1 VLLNRVMVSGTNQ
14 CSVYGRGGFPW
25 GVGRLLGS
33 LGKIGGGIGGFLEKS
48 AVCSAASLQAV
59 VMSHRAGHTSLV
71 SKGRKLFVP
80 KSAGTIVPNV
90 SGGGQNKVVNMGGF
104 HVHGVQDADSF
115 KRSSGQLMRQLGNAV
130 GAAQH
135 RG

>member
-1 VLLNRVMVSGTNQ
+1 MLLNRVDGVWDQ
-14 CSVYGRGGFPW
+14 SVQRLWLRWFPW
-25 GVGRLLGS
+25 GVGGLLGS
-33 LGKIGGGIGGFLEKS
+33 LGKIGGGIGGFFGKIG
-48 AVCSAASLQAV
+48 SLFGGILAGDGDV
-59 VMSHRAGHTSLV
+59 TPGRAYIVGEQ
-71 SKGRKLFVP
+71 RPELFVP
-80 KSAGTIVPNV
+80 KSAGTNVPNV

-104 HVHGVQDADSF
+104 HLHGVQDADSF

>member
-1 VLLNRVMVSGTNQ
+1 MLLNRVDGVWDQ
-14 CSVYGRGGFPW
+14 SVQRLWWRWFPW
-25 GVGRLLGS
+25 GVGGLLGS

-48 AVCSAASLQAV
+48 AVCSAASLQGGDV
-59 VMSHRAGHTSLV
+59 TPGRAYIVGEQ
-71 SKGRKLFVP
+71 RPDLFVP

-104 HVHGVQDADSF
+104 HVHGVQEADSF

-135 RG
+135 RS

>member
-1 VLLNRVMVSGTNQ
+1 MVAVVSLGCRRAAGQPWKNRWRYRRV
-14 CSVYGRGGFPW
+14 F
-25 GVGRLLGS
+25 
-33 LGKIGGGIGGFLEKS
+33 GKIGSLFGGILAGGGD
-48 AVCSAASLQAV
+48 VTPG
-59 VMSHRAGHTSLV
+59 RAYIVGEQ
-71 SKGRKLFVP
+71 RPELFVP

-90 SGGGQNKVVNMGGF
+90 SGGGQNKVVKMGGF